1 MQVKYGPYT
10 NKSSDRKPIQ
20 IPQQQ
25 QHSQLYNKIWHITHN
40 LELPD
45 VFLHYSQSHN
55 IQLLLQMQLQKVMPS
70 NFTCLYPLRVCYK
83 IANLKHVLNLI
94 KELSIHPGNFGKIK
108 GLFSFMMWLLL
119 LCFLH
124 RNFYCRIS
132 KQFTNFNKLSCLSH
146 LSHR

>member
-1 MQVKYGPYT
+1 MLVKYCTYT

-25 QHSQLYNKIWHITHN
+25 QHSHLYNKIWHIIHN
-40 LELPD
+40 LELPA
-45 VFLHYSQSHN
+45 VFLHYSQSRN

-70 NFTCLYPLRVCYK
+70 NFTCLYPLRICYK

-108 GLFSFMMWLLL
+108 GLVSFMIWLLL

-124 RNFYCRIS
+124 RNFYWRIS
-132 KQFTNFNKLSCLSH
+132 KQFTNFNKLSCLSR
-146 LSHR
+146 LSQR